1 MIRTCH
7 QLQARQQPFGQT
19 QLFFLVR
26 DCLQK
31 DRLVLKCFWKEIND
45 YLGMT
50 AVTSDGDIA
59 DTSWMKESM
68 LRHFSWIW
76 SNPVAFS
83 GRKKNTLTLG
93 TLVGSSK
100 MEQSHLELLFN
111 SLVPIINGPFRI
123 RMPWK
128 AQRSLS
134 SIETTRQLSSK
145 LKMTTTI
152 RGKQVG

>member
-1 MIRTCH
+1 MIHTCY

-26 DCLQK
+26 DCLKK

-50 AVTSDGDIA
+50 AVTSDGGIA
-59 DTSWMKESM
+59 ETSWMKESM